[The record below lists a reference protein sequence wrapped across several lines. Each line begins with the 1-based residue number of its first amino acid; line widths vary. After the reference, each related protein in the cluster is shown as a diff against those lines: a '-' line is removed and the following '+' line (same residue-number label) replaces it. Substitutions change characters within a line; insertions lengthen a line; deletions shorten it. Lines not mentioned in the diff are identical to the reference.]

1 MSRQE
6 PATFRPP
13 LTGVGLPL
21 LLGALGGAAVGLLAG
36 VPVLV
41 AALFGAAASAIAVSL
56 RQLSGLKV
64 VAGEEGLEVSRPE
77 APFRAPW
84 SELRLGFG
92 LAQREDGSV
101 QRYAVVADA
110 RGRSFAFAEPV
121 SAAPC
126 QQVSGADGRP
136 VPVVELR
143 EAALLLALLVQRAG
157 RWEVLPEPLRV
168 APLDLAAGFA
178 EAAAPSPALPRVAGE
193 GGAATGPASD
203 AALPGD
209 PPVSPEASPS
219 PLVRGGQGRGGQE
232 HSGRRQRFGLV
243 ALLAKLGT
251 KLTASLGKVGATA
264 LKAAKT
270 ANVGW
275 AAASVATWSV
285 LFSWKFAVAIMIQL
299 FVHEYGHVHAMRRAG
314 MKVRGLYFV
323 PLLGA
328 MAVTEDAFP
337 SRRAQA
343 YVALNGPLW
352 GSLLALVPAGL
363 YAWTHQPIFAAVA
376 SWWALLNLF
385 NLLPIAPLD
394 GGRVMQAFAYSYS
407 SSLGLAVSAL
417 GLAGAVALGA
427 SLGFSLI
434 YLVALLGL
442 MELVAES
449 QARAGARALR
459 LLPEPARF
467 GPRHY
472 LYLRAVAGP
481 APGGSSEP
489 LFLKALER
497 QQQAARAAPLRPLEL
512 LAWGLAY
519 AGLAAALILLV
530 YLLRSAPGAEAA
542 SRLLE

>member
-1 MSRQE
+1 MSRTNE
-6 PATFRPP
+6 PAAFRPP
-13 LTGVGLPL
+13 LRGVGLPL
-21 LLGALGGAAVGLLAG
+21 LLGVLGGGAVGLVTGIPL
-36 VPVLV
+36 LV
-41 AALFGAAASAIAVSL
+41 AALFGGAASAIALSL

-64 VAGEEGLEVSRPE
+64 IASEEGLEVARQE

-84 SELRLGFG
+84 HELRLGFG
-92 LAQREDGSV
+92 LALRDDGKV
-101 QRYAVVADA
+101 QRYAVVADGA
-110 RGRSFAFAEPV
+110 GRSFAFAEPV

-126 QQVSGADGRP
+126 QRVRGADGRP

-143 EAALLLALLVQRAG
+143 EAALLLAVIVQRGA
-157 RWEVLPEPLRV
+157 RWEVLPDGLRS
-168 APLDLAAGFA
+168 AP
-178 EAAAPSPALPRVAGE
+178 APVPALPLAEEGEAPEHARGAGE
-193 GGAATGPASD
+193 GEAPEHSLPA
-203 AALPGD
+203 
-209 PPVSPEASPS
+209 
-219 PLVRGGQGRGGQE
+219 GRGGP
-232 HSGRRQRFGLV
+232 GRGGPDAATRGKRLGILG
-243 ALLAKLGT
+243 LLAKLGG
-251 KLTASLGKVGATA
+251 KLSASLGKIAATV

-285 LFSWKFAVAIMIQL
+285 LFSWKFALAIMVQL
-299 FVHEYGHVHAMRRAG
+299 FVHEYGHVHAMRKVG

-323 PLLGA
+323 PMLGA

-343 YVALNGPLW
+343 WVALNGPLW

-363 YAWTHQPIFAAVA
+363 YAWTHHPLYASIA

-407 SSLGLAVSAL
+407 SSLGLAVSVL

-467 GPRHY
+467 GPPQY
-472 LYLRAVAGP
+472 VYLRAVAGP
-481 APGGSSEP
+481 APGTPSEP
-489 LFLKALER
+489 LFLKGLER
-497 QQQAARAAPLRPLEL
+497 QQQAARAAPLGAWEL
-512 LAWGLAY
+512 VAWGLAY
-519 AGLAAALILLV
+519 AGLAASLVVLV
-530 YLLRSAPGAEAA
+530 YLLRSAPGAAAA

>member
-1 MSRQE
+1 MNRTNE
-6 PATFRPP
+6 PAAFRPP
-13 LTGVGLPL
+13 LRGVGLPL
-21 LLGALGGAAVGLLAG
+21 LLGVLGGGAVGLVAG
-36 VPVLV
+36 IPLLV
-41 AALFGAAASAIAVSL
+41 AALFGGAASAIALSL
-56 RQLSGLKV
+56 RQLSGIKV
-64 VAGEEGLEVSRPE
+64 VASEAGLEVARKE

-92 LAQREDGSV
+92 LAMRGDGTV

-110 RGRSFAFAEPV
+110 AGRSFAFAEPV
-121 SAAPC
+121 SGAPC
-126 QQVSGADGRP
+126 QPVSGADGRP

-143 EAALLLALLVQRAG
+143 EAALLLAVIVQRAP
-157 RWEVLPEPLRV
+157 RWEVLPEGLRS
-168 APLDLAAGFA
+168 APVDLAAELAAAA
-178 EAAAPSPALPRVAGE
+178 EVAPSPTLPRSAGE
-193 GGAATGPASD
+193 GEGAPQGAMP
-203 AALPGD
+203 
-209 PPVSPEASPS
+209 
-219 PLVRGGQGRGGQE
+219 GRGGRE
-232 HSGRRQRFGLV
+232 APAARGRRLGVLG
-243 ALLAKLGT
+243 LLAKLGS

-285 LFSWKFAVAIMIQL
+285 LFSWKFALAIMVQL
-299 FVHEYGHVHAMRRAG
+299 FVHEYGHVHAMRRVG

-323 PLLGA
+323 PMLGA

-363 YAWTHQPIFAAVA
+363 YAWTHHPLYAAIA

-407 SSLGLAVSAL
+407 SSLGLAVSVL

-481 APGGSSEP
+481 APGSSSEP
-489 LFLKALER
+489 LFLKGLER
-497 QQQAARAAPLRPLEL
+497 QQQAARAAPLGGWEL
-512 LAWGLAY
+512 VAWGLAY
-519 AGLAAALILLV
+519 AGLAAALVVMV